1 MTVITYHL
9 IDSITK
15 EYSWLNIQ
23 KQRREIHIWEVVLES
38 LNSLTKNIYIVER
51 YAVKMERRNA
61 KNFLYPTIFEHAKE
75 IWIEKVNTEQK
86 YQFVSFISNIFFLFR
101 RFFCVTERKAKRR
114 HQRIVKLFFWEEEG
128 AKGRGREH
136 FRFKNV
142 NHYDQYDEDIGICYF

>member
-9 IDSITK
+9 IDLITK
-15 EYSWLNIQ
+15 EYSWLNVQ

-38 LNSLTKNIYIVER
+38 LNSLTKNIYFVER

-86 YQFVSFISNIFFLFR
+86 YQFVSFISNVFLLR

-128 AKGRGREH
+128 TKGRGREH
-136 FRFKNV
+136 FRLKNV
-142 NHYDQYDEDIGICYF
+142 NH